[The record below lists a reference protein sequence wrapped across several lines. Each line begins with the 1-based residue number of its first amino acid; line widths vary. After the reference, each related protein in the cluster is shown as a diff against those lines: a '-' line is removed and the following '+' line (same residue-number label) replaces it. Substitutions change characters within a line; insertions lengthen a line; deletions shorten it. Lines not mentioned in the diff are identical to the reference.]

1 MHLSEWGSRLSRA
14 AQWMEDV
21 IKSLN
26 GFVNNYGGETTS
38 SSEDGFSNSSEDM
51 IPDEIVQ
58 LKRRVGLLSGIA
70 LIVGTMIGSGIFV
83 SPKGVLERT
92 GSVGLSLIVWAGCGV
107 LAMLGALSY
116 SELGTMLPHSGAE
129 YMYFYEAFGS
139 LPAFM
144 FAWVSVFVLKP
155 SMLAIICLSLG
166 EYVAEPLS
174 HGCVTSQIIIKLIAA
189 FTVIGITYIN
199 CFSVTVATK
208 IQNVFTAAKLFAIA
222 IIIVGGLYQMA
233 SGQTQFLYEGFEGS
247 TKSFSDIATAFY
259 SGLWAYDGWN
269 NLNYVTEELK
279 NPFKNLPRAI
289 AIGLPL
295 VTICYVLIN
304 FSYLAVMTNAE
315 LLASDAVAITFGNRV
330 LGFMAW
336 VMPFAV
342 ALSTFGAG
350 NGTCF
355 TSGRLAFV
363 AAREGHLIDLLSF
376 IHVRRLTPSP
386 ALILNVRR
394 RHFFVNV
401 IKYSQILSK
410 NEVLPFITKISKSN
424 NAMIMK
430 LCVALLSLMM
440 VIPGNIGSLIDFFS
454 FTAWLF
460 YGGTMLALIVMRWTR
475 PNLHRPYKVPLIIP
489 VIVLVISV
497 YLVIAPIVDKP
508 TVEYVYA
515 TAFMVAGVVFYIPF
529 VHFKLKVCYMGKFTK
544 LMQLLLEVVP
554 THYVAAESELSN

>member
-1 MHLSEWGSRLSRA
+1 MGTSRA
-14 AQWMEDV
+14 ERPKKNV

-189 FTVIGITYIN
+189 FTVSMSRLGFY
-199 CFSVTVATK
+199 
-208 IQNVFTAAKLFAIA
+208 FADAHLSLIY
-222 IIIVGGLYQMA
+222 LT
-233 SGQTQFLYEGFEGS
+233 GQTQFLYEGFEGS

-386 ALILNVRR
+386 ALILN
-394 RHFFVNV
+394 
-401 IKYSQILSK
+401 
-410 NEVLPFITKISKSN
+410 
-424 NAMIMK
+424 
-430 LCVALLSLMM
+430 ALLSLMM

-515 TAFMVAGVVFYIPF
+515 TAFMVAGIVFYIPF
-529 VHFKLKVCYMGKFTK
+529 VHFKVKVCYMGIKIKLKKQGKFTK

-554 THYVAAESELSN
+554 THYVAADSELSN

>member
-189 FTVIGITYIN
+189 FTVSMSRLGFY
-199 CFSVTVATK
+199 
-208 IQNVFTAAKLFAIA
+208 FADAHLSLIY
-222 IIIVGGLYQMA
+222 LT
-233 SGQTQFLYEGFEGS
+233 GQTQFLYEGFEGS

-386 ALILNVRR
+386 ALILN
-394 RHFFVNV
+394 
-401 IKYSQILSK
+401 
-410 NEVLPFITKISKSN
+410 
-424 NAMIMK
+424 
-430 LCVALLSLMM
+430 ALLSLMM

-529 VHFKLKVCYMGKFTK
+529 VHFKLKVCYMGIIITVMAYAMGYD
-544 LMQLLLEVVP
+544 LC
-554 THYVAAESELSN
+554 

>member
-1 MHLSEWGSRLSRA
+1 MGTSRA
-14 AQWMEDV
+14 ERPKKNV

-189 FTVIGITYIN
+189 FTV
-199 CFSVTVATK
+199 S
-208 IQNVFTAAKLFAIA
+208 
-222 IIIVGGLYQMA
+222 
-233 SGQTQFLYEGFEGS
+233 QTQFLYEGFEGS

-376 IHVRRLTPSP
+376 IH
-386 ALILNVRR
+386 
-394 RHFFVNV
+394 
-401 IKYSQILSK
+401 
-410 NEVLPFITKISKSN
+410 
-424 NAMIMK
+424 
-430 LCVALLSLMM
+430 ALLSLMM

>member
-189 FTVIGITYIN
+189 FTV
-199 CFSVTVATK
+199 S
-208 IQNVFTAAKLFAIA
+208 
-222 IIIVGGLYQMA
+222 
-233 SGQTQFLYEGFEGS
+233 QTQFLYEGFEGS

-386 ALILNVRR
+386 ALILN
-394 RHFFVNV
+394 
-401 IKYSQILSK
+401 
-410 NEVLPFITKISKSN
+410 
-424 NAMIMK
+424 
-430 LCVALLSLMM
+430 ALLSLMM

>member
-1 MHLSEWGSRLSRA
+1 MGTSRA
-14 AQWMEDV
+14 ERPKKNV

-189 FTVIGITYIN
+189 FTV
-199 CFSVTVATK
+199 S
-208 IQNVFTAAKLFAIA
+208 
-222 IIIVGGLYQMA
+222 
-233 SGQTQFLYEGFEGS
+233 QTQFLYEGFEGS

-386 ALILNVRR
+386 ALILN
-394 RHFFVNV
+394 
-401 IKYSQILSK
+401 
-410 NEVLPFITKISKSN
+410 
-424 NAMIMK
+424 
-430 LCVALLSLMM
+430 ALLSLMM

>member
-1 MHLSEWGSRLSRA
+1 MGTSRA
-14 AQWMEDV
+14 ERPKKNV

-189 FTVIGITYIN
+189 FTV
-199 CFSVTVATK
+199 S
-208 IQNVFTAAKLFAIA
+208 
-222 IIIVGGLYQMA
+222 
-233 SGQTQFLYEGFEGS
+233 QTQFLYEGFEGS

-386 ALILNVRR
+386 ALILN
-394 RHFFVNV
+394 
-401 IKYSQILSK
+401 
-410 NEVLPFITKISKSN
+410 
-424 NAMIMK
+424 
-430 LCVALLSLMM
+430 ALLSLMM

-515 TAFMVAGVVFYIPF
+515 TAFMVAGIVFYIPF
-529 VHFKLKVCYMGKFTK
+529 VHFKVKVCYMGKFTK

-554 THYVAAESELSN
+554 THYVAADSELSN

>member
-1 MHLSEWGSRLSRA
+1 MGTSRA
-14 AQWMEDV
+14 ERPKKNV

-189 FTVIGITYIN
+189 FTVSMSRLGFY
-199 CFSVTVATK
+199 
-208 IQNVFTAAKLFAIA
+208 FADAHLSLIY
-222 IIIVGGLYQMA
+222 LT
-233 SGQTQFLYEGFEGS
+233 GQTQFLYEGFEGS

-386 ALILNVRR
+386 ALILN
-394 RHFFVNV
+394 
-401 IKYSQILSK
+401 
-410 NEVLPFITKISKSN
+410 
-424 NAMIMK
+424 
-430 LCVALLSLMM
+430 ALLSLMM

-515 TAFMVAGVVFYIPF
+515 TAFMVAGIVFYIPF
-529 VHFKLKVCYMGKFTK
+529 VHFKVKVCYMGKFTK

-554 THYVAAESELSN
+554 THYVAADSELSN

>member
-1 MHLSEWGSRLSRA
+1 MGTSRA
-14 AQWMEDV
+14 ERPKKNV

-189 FTVIGITYIN
+189 FTV
-199 CFSVTVATK
+199 S
-208 IQNVFTAAKLFAIA
+208 
-222 IIIVGGLYQMA
+222 
-233 SGQTQFLYEGFEGS
+233 QTQFLYEGFEGS

-315 LLASDAVAITFGNRV
+315 LLASDAVAI
-330 LGFMAW
+330 
-336 VMPFAV
+336 
-342 ALSTFGAG
+342 
-350 NGTCF
+350 
-355 TSGRLAFV
+355 
-363 AAREGHLIDLLSF
+363 
-376 IHVRRLTPSP
+376 
-386 ALILNVRR
+386 VRR

>member
-233 SGQTQFLYEGFEGS
+233 SGMSRLGFYFADAHLSLIYLTGQTQFLYEGFEGS

-376 IHVRRLTPSP
+376 IH
-386 ALILNVRR
+386 
-394 RHFFVNV
+394 
-401 IKYSQILSK
+401 
-410 NEVLPFITKISKSN
+410 
-424 NAMIMK
+424 
-430 LCVALLSLMM
+430 ALLSLMM

>member
-189 FTVIGITYIN
+189 FTVSMSRLGFY
-199 CFSVTVATK
+199 
-208 IQNVFTAAKLFAIA
+208 FADAHLSLIY
-222 IIIVGGLYQMA
+222 LT
-233 SGQTQFLYEGFEGS
+233 GQTQFLYEGFEGS

-386 ALILNVRR
+386 ALILN
-394 RHFFVNV
+394 
-401 IKYSQILSK
+401 
-410 NEVLPFITKISKSN
+410 
-424 NAMIMK
+424 
-430 LCVALLSLMM
+430 ALLSLMM

>member
-315 LLASDAVAITFGNRV
+315 LLASDAVAI
-330 LGFMAW
+330 
-336 VMPFAV
+336 
-342 ALSTFGAG
+342 
-350 NGTCF
+350 
-355 TSGRLAFV
+355 
-363 AAREGHLIDLLSF
+363 
-376 IHVRRLTPSP
+376 
-386 ALILNVRR
+386 
-394 RHFFVNV
+394 
-401 IKYSQILSK
+401 
-410 NEVLPFITKISKSN
+410 
-424 NAMIMK
+424 
-430 LCVALLSLMM
+430 ALLSLMM